1 MQSAI
6 EDVQDEQ
13 ENSSLKDKALE
24 QGLSALNMQELLEL
38 KQKYPDEYEQL
49 KQKDLDDLS
58 KNLNS
63 DLQKEMDYGSLSIID
78 KLA

>member
-1 MQSAI
+1 
-6 EDVQDEQ
+6 
-13 ENSSLKDKALE
+13 
-24 QGLSALNMQELLEL
+24 MQELLEL